1 MTLSGAERRICE
13 AVKGWEGVRIEPHR
27 YGGLEFRLDRRELGH
42 IHGDRL
48 VDIPFPKRV
57 RDEIVAAKEADPHH
71 ILPDSG
77 WVSLYLRTAADVDR
91 AIRLLE
97 RSYTLAQ
104 AHRAAV
110 AKRNEPA

>member
-1 MTLSGAERRICE
+1 MAVSGAESRICE
-13 AVKGWEGVRIEPHR
+13 AVSGWEGVSIAPHR
-27 YGGLEFRLDRRELGH
+27 YGGKEFRLDRRKLGH

-71 ILPDSG
+71 ILPDTG
-77 WVSLYLRTAADVDR
+77 WVSLYLRTPEDVDR

-97 RSYTLAQ
+97 RSYSLAQ

-110 AKRNEPA
+110 VKRNELD